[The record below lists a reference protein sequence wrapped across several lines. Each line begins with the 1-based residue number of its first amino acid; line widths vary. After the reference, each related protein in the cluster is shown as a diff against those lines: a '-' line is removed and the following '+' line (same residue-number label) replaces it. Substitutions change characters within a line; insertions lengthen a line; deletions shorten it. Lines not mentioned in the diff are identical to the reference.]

1 LIQSPFRTIRFSIY
15 IDEIKKE
22 SYKFGLCSIVVGIK
36 NNGVGYVCVHRKNV
50 MKVILGMPGQGK
62 TLSLV
67 KISSETGYYIVTFG
81 KDRAG
86 QIFHSARMSGYNI
99 PFPLTYEEI
108 FSGQY
113 GSGVR
118 GMLFDDLDLFM
129 GKLLRC
135 PIKAM
140 TVDISDG
147 AWNLSEGHALTQSE
161 EEEKMLPLEKFL
173 KLIE

>member
-1 LIQSPFRTIRFSIY
+1 
-15 IDEIKKE
+15 
-22 SYKFGLCSIVVGIK
+22 
-36 NNGVGYVCVHRKNV
+36 

-86 QIFHSARMSGYNI
+86 QIFQSARMSGYNI
-99 PFPLTYEEI
+99 PFPMTYEEI

-113 GSGVR
+113 GPGVR
-118 GMLFDDLDLFM
+118 GMLFDDFDLFM
-129 GKLLRC
+129 RKLLRC

-140 TVDISDG
+140 TVDISEG
-147 AWNLSEGHALTQSE
+147 AWNLSEGRVVDPQSE
-161 EEEKMLPLEKFL
+161 EGGKMLLLEEFL
-173 KLIE
+173 KLVE